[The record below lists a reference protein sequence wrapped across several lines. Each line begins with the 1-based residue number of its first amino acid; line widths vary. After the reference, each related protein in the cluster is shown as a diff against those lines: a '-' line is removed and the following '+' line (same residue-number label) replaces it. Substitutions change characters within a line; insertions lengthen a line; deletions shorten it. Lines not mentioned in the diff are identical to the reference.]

1 MRFFVEANVLKI
13 IGITLLVIGSS
24 ALAMGSV
31 PEIGVGSAGSALA
44 LLSGTLLVFLGRKK
58 KT

>member
-1 MRFFVEANVLKI
+1 VEGNVSKI
-13 IGITLLVIGSS
+13 LGITLLVIGSS
-24 ALAMGSV
+24 ALAMGAV